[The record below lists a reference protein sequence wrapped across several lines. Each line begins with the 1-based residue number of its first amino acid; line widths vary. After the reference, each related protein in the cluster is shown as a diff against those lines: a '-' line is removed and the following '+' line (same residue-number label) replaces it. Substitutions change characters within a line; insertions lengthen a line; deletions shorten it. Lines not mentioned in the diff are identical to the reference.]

1 MKHRHIISHMRRIRD
16 LHNIFRSLRTEIAWC
31 DASTMRI
38 AAELAATAY
47 GTSIATEQYQNNQRL
62 MCHIN

>member
-1 MKHRHIISHMRRIRD
+1 MRRIRD
-16 LHNIFRSLRTEIAWC
+16 LHNIFRSLRAEIAWC

-38 AAELAATAY
+38 AAELAATKY